1 MTLTTSNSEEAAR
14 IRERL
19 AQLGAEQE
27 ALKAR
32 LAEIETQRPIAENGP
47 RPAASVTGLSPA
59 HDKIAIF
66 RSLFGGREDVYP
78 KRWENAKTGKAGY
91 APVCANEWAP
101 RLCGKPRVKC
111 GACPNQAFREVTDE
125 AIDGHLRGRRTIGV
139 YGHLVVDE
147 CHHLSAVS
155 FEAVARRAKAKYVL
169 GLRPCSPAACS
180 RASAVQSWKLSAS
193 RNSRSSASIGFVRR
207 TGPTQRPTSASRR
220 RFRVHF
226 LARVS

>member
-19 AQLGAEQE
+19 AQLGAEQA

-32 LAEIETQRPIAENGP
+32 LAEIETQRSIAENGP

-101 RLCGKPRVKC
+101 RLCGKPRVPRIVAC
-111 GACPNQAFREVTDE
+111 AELLSNGAYIEGLTFSPGLPIFQGVEGRRAHVEEGPRKSRPRRTDRHRV
-125 AIDGHLRGRRTIGV
+125 DGHVSDRESGV
-139 YGHLVVDE
+139 GVV
-147 CHHLSAVS
+147 
-155 FEAVARRAKAKYVL
+155 
-169 GLRPCSPAACS
+169 
-180 RASAVQSWKLSAS
+180 
-193 RNSRSSASIGFVRR
+193 
-207 TGPTQRPTSASRR
+207 
-220 RFRVHF
+220 
-226 LARVS
+226 